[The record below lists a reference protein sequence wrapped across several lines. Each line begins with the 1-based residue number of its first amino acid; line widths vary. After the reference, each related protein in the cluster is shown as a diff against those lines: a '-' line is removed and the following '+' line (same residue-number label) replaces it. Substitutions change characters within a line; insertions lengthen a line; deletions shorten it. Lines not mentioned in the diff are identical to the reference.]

1 MINGIMGYHDK
12 DARAAVTGEVEAT
25 TKPKGYQH
33 PDLRTMIVWD
43 MPGAGTMNHPA
54 ETYFDDNFLYAFDT
68 LVIVTAERLQEIDI
82 NLAKRANEL
91 RIPVLFVRN
100 KADQVRH
107 GVRSHQH
114 PVTHLLKAVDAK
126 MRRYTGKSQ
135 DQTYIWSLAVGELV
149 NEVRMP
155 SMHKRPWIRH
165 I

>member
-25 TKPKGYQH
+25 MKPKGYQH

-54 ETYFDDNFLYAFDT
+54 ETYFEDNFLYAFDT

-82 NLAKRANEL
+82 SLAKKANEH

-100 KADQVRH
+100 KADQVCTKKKKCLCLFSEYMLSDCRDIL
-107 GVRSHQH
+107 
-114 PVTHLLKAVDAK
+114 P
-126 MRRYTGKSQ
+126 
-135 DQTYIWSLAVGELV
+135 
-149 NEVRMP
+149 
-155 SMHKRPWIRH
+155 
-165 I
+165 